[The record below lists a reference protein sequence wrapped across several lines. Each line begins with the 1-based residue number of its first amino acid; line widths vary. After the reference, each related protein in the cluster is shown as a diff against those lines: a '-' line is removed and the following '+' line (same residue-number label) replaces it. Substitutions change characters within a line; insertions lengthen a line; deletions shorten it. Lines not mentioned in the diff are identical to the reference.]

1 MHSKR
6 STLDYLL
13 LLGVGMVWGGQFL
26 FNAKAVEYFPPI
38 TVAAGRVLIGAL
50 TLSLLSLFIPE
61 KTPEPSQR
69 STISIGLLFAGVA
82 VLEAV
87 LPLFLI
93 VWGQQHVDSSVTA
106 VLIGSVPILTLI
118 FSAFLSKNS
127 KFSINSAMSVVLGF
141 IGIVILVNPNTS
153 GLNADTLIYEIAIF
167 AGAVSFALS
176 LILFEKLPHGT
187 PIRTAR
193 IILSVASVPL
203 LVASLLLDKPWTLNW
218 AIGGIVALMVLGIA
232 GSALAYLLYATL
244 VQRTGP
250 VFTSISNFIVPMV
263 GVILGVLVRGEQ
275 FGTKEWLALACIIA
289 ALAVNEIKTL
299 IKPKLV

>member
-193 IILSVASVPL
+193 IILSVASAPL

-218 AIGGIVALMVLGIA
+218 AIGGIVALMVLGIV

-289 ALAVNEIKTL
+289 ALAVNEIKTF